1 MNDLVYQF
9 DFIASTGR
17 TATTYLASALNSFD
31 GVASCHEGYL
41 DSDKSQDPTLDLIN
55 LENNKAY
62 NSEEFAFEVVN
73 QKRSK
78 CKLAATQERLNVSRI
93 IDVAYYNSAICTPLL
108 STHENSR
115 MLGIIRNCES
125 FVRSA
130 TTLVDEDPLPVGW
143 SDPKKYLTAREKF
156 IAMGRIRPR
165 ANSNEF
171 RQWGETSAIH
181 RNIWLWKETNQMLCQ
196 AKFNFPGRVHLSRFE
211 NFQLDPSLF
220 WKSLIEFFDLPILDK
235 AKENT
240 RSETIN
246 KKPFG
251 YQIGPASS
259 WTAKEQDYL
268 HESQYII
275 DELVSYDL

>member
-1 MNDLVYQF
+1 
-9 DFIASTGR
+9 
-17 TATTYLASALNSFD
+17 
-31 GVASCHEGYL
+31 
-41 DSDKSQDPTLDLIN
+41 
-55 LENNKAY
+55 
-62 NSEEFAFEVVN
+62 
-73 QKRSK
+73 
-78 CKLAATQERLNVSRI
+78 
-93 IDVAYYNSAICTPLL
+93 
-108 STHENSR
+108 
-115 MLGIIRNCES
+115 
-125 FVRSA
+125 
-130 TTLVDEDPLPVGW
+130 
-143 SDPKKYLTAREKF
+143 
-156 IAMGRIRPR
+156 
-165 ANSNEF
+165 
-171 RQWGETSAIH
+171 
-181 RNIWLWKETNQMLCQ
+181 MLCQ